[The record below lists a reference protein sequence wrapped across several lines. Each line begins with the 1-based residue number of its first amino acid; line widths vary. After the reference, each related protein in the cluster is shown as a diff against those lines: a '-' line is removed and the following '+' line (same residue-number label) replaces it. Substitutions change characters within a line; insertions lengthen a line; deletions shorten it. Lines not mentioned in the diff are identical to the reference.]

1 LDGKRQIKGIDFRMS
16 ALWEIKQGEML
27 LQYFLR
33 PYFFCNYMNM
43 LCLPRS
49 ENYTAFFF
57 NLASP
62 TSQRITLI
70 YVIVKFWN
78 NIGGN
83 VVRENCV

>member
-1 LDGKRQIKGIDFRMS
+1 MTECTEVSYIVPSYF
-16 ALWEIKQGEML
+16 
-27 LQYFLR
+27 FLR
-33 PYFFCNYMNM
+33 CRKSSEEIRVAEKYGRDKSCNFMNM

-70 YVIVKFWN
+70 YVKIT
-78 NIGGN
+78 
-83 VVRENCV
+83 

>member
-1 LDGKRQIKGIDFRMS
+1 MGDQARRDVVAVFFTAVFFLQLYEYAVSPSFRKLYS
-16 ALWEIKQGEML
+16 I
-27 LQYFLR
+27 
-33 PYFFCNYMNM
+33 
-43 LCLPRS
+43 
-49 ENYTAFFF
+49 FF

>member
-1 LDGKRQIKGIDFRMS
+1 VGDQARRDVVAVFFFTAVFFLQLYEYAVSSSFRKLYS
-16 ALWEIKQGEML
+16 I
-27 LQYFLR
+27 
-33 PYFFCNYMNM
+33 
-43 LCLPRS
+43 
-49 ENYTAFFF
+49 FF

-70 YVIVKFWN
+70 CVIVKFWN

>member
-1 LDGKRQIKGIDFRMS
+1 MTECTEVS
-16 ALWEIKQGEML
+16 
-27 LQYFLR
+27 YVV
-33 PYFFCNYMNM
+33 PSY
-43 LCLPRS
+43 
-49 ENYTAFFF
+49 FF